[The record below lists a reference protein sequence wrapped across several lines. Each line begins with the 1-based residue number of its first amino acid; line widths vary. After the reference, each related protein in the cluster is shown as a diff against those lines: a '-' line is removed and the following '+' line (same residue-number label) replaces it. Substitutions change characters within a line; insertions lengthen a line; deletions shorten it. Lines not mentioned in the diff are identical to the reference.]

1 MERLMTI
8 VFVVTLIA
16 FSALMLTGLVAGIYF
31 LLGLML

>member
-16 FSALMLTGLVAGIYF
+16 FFALIMTGCVTGIYF
-31 LLGLML
+31 LVGLML